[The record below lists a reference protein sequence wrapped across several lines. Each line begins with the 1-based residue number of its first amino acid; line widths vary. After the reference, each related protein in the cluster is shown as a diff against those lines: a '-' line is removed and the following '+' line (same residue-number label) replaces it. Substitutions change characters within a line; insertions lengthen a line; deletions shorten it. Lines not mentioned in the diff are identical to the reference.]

1 MRTTITLDPD
11 VQQLLQKT
19 MRERDVTF
27 KQAVNDGLRQGLQRK
42 PDRLRRFRQRTFA
55 IGPDQSMGGDK
66 ALAFAA
72 ELEDRNR
79 RRNMGLSE

>member
-11 VQQLLQKT
+11 VEQLLQKT

-27 KQAVNDGLRQGLQRK
+27 KQAVNDGLRQGLKRK
-42 PDRLRRFRQRTFA
+42 PERLRHFRQRTFA
-55 IGPDQSMGGDK
+55 IGSDRSMGEDK

-72 ELEDRNR
+72 ELEDRDR
-79 RRNMGLSE
+79 RRKMGFGE